1 MEPSS
6 HQETAVIEESA
17 GTEQKIESPDLEKK
31 RLDAQNLS
39 TIGTQL
45 QGQKKIVEAFE
56 YYSRSKS
63 AFEKIGDKK
72 GTALQLKH
80 MAFMKETLGEFP
92 PSLQYYGESKAL
104 FKDLGDKE
112 ELGEVADRIAKT
124 LYKDR
129 KFEEAIKE
137 YQEALDFGCE
147 GGDIYNNLGFVQIS
161 AQRSEEA
168 MPHLRKARDI
178 RAAENNEFLD
188 ITLNNLG
195 AVAFL
200 QKSYKEASE
209 YFTLALEANKR
220 KPKDDRTIEYIVFA
234 NEAYL
239 REGILHFEC
248 YNDVLTKSAEHLNL
262 AATWAVLGDREKSL
276 SHCEEAQSLDPDK
289 PYICLPSAWIYL
301 TIGNTAKALQYF
313 KRVLT
318 YVPGNAPLK
327 EIVEKIN
334 PYAFEKIGR
343 NEPCPCNSGKKFK
356 KCHGAEL

>member
-1 MEPSS
+1 MEPET
-6 HQETAVIEESA
+6 HQETAVIEKPA
-17 GTEQKIESPDLEKK
+17 GGAQIAETPEMEKK

-45 QGQKKIVEAFE
+45 QGQKKFAEAFE
-56 YYSRSKS
+56 YYSRSKA
-63 AFEKIGDKK
+63 AFEKIVDTK

-80 MAFMKETLGEFP
+80 MAFIKETLGEFAL
-92 PSLQYYGESKAL
+92 SLQYYGESKVL
-104 FKDLGDKE
+104 FKELQDKE

-129 KFEEAIKE
+129 KFEEAITE
-137 YQEALDFGCE
+137 YREALEFGCE

-161 AQRSEEA
+161 AQHIEEA
-168 MPHLRKARDI
+168 KPNLEKARDI
-178 RAAENNEFLD
+178 RAAENNDFLD
-188 ITLNNLG
+188 ITYNNLG
-195 AVAFL
+195 AVAYL
-200 QKSYKEASE
+200 QKSYSEAIE
-209 YFTLALEANKR
+209 HFMRALETNKR
-220 KPKDDRTIEYIVFA
+220 KPRDDRTIEYIVFA
-234 NEAYL
+234 NEAHI
-239 REGILHFEC
+239 REGILPFEC
-248 YNDVLTKSAEHLNL
+248 YSDVMTKSAEHLNISATYARMGDKEKAL
-262 AATWAVLGDREKSL
+262 A
-276 SHCEEAQSLDPDK
+276 HCEEAQLLDPDK
-289 PYICLPSAWIYL
+289 PYLYLPSAWIYL
-301 TIGNTAKALQYF
+301 AIGNSLKAMQYF